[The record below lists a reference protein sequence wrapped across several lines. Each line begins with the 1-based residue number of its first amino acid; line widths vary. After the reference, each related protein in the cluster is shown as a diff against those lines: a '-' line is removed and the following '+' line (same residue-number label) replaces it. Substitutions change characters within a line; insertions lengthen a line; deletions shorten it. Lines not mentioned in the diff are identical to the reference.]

1 MMIGN
6 RDRLALI
13 SYFTTSLLGL
23 QLSSTAASFSLWLK
37 KTNSFVYGTLSFTK
51 FTKLS
56 SYTEN

>member
-37 KTNSFVYGTLSFTK
+37 KNK
-51 FTKLS
+51 FFRVWHAFIHKIYLAQ
-56 SYTEN
+56 